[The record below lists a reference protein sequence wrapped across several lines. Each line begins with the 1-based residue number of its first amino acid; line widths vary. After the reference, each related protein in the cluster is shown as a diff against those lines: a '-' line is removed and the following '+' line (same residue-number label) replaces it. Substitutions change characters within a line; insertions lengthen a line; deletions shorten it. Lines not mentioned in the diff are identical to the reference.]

1 MLRSKQHVY
10 RRAFSLVELVIVIVI
25 IGVIAAIAI
34 PRLSRGATGADEAGL
49 RGDLAVLRNAV
60 ELYASEHSGDYPD
73 SDIINQLTMYTD
85 ASGGT
90 NATKTSAFKFGP
102 YIRKPF
108 PALKV
113 GDNAGSNDVLIVASG
128 APAVNETGGEGWVYS
143 SDTGDI
149 IANSDETAED
159 GVTTFDQF

>member
-1 MLRSKQHVY
+1 MQRAT
-10 RRAFSLVELVIVIVI
+10 RRIRAFSLVELVIVIVI

-34 PRLSRGATGADEAGL
+34 PRLSRGATGADESGL
-49 RGDLAVLRNAV
+49 RGDLAVLRNAI
-60 ELYASEHSGDYPD
+60 ELYASEHSGDYPGAT
-73 SDIINQLTMYTD
+73 IVNQLTMYTD
-85 ASGGT
+85 STGAT
-90 NATKTSAFKFGP
+90 NATKSTQFKFGP

-113 GDNAGSNDVLIVASG
+113 GANAGSSAVLIVASG
-128 APAVNETGGEGWVYS
+128 APAVNEAGGEGWVYS

-149 IANSDETAED
+149 IANSGDTAED